1 MKLALLSASPRQGSN
16 SLKVATYLASLAK
29 AEGADVLA
37 VLDFHQSDIP
47 LVGRGSLDSA
57 QLSPFQHELVEAW
70 GAAEVVIFVV
80 PEYNWAVPGEFLNA
94 LDQLGNKSFAS
105 LFDGKVF
112 ATVGVS
118 SGRGGRIPCLDT
130 TTKVNKLISFLN
142 QVSIVSPKL
151 FESHESCTNL
161 TPAGESTG
169 NAVYEKGAADFI
181 RYTLQLARR
190 VGFSEKG

>member
-1 MKLALLSASPRQGSN
+1 MKLTLLSASPRQGSN

-29 AEGADVLA
+29 AQGADVLTI
-37 VLDFHQSDIP
+37 LDFNQSDIP
-47 LVGRGSLDSA
+47 LVGRGSLDSSR
-57 QLSPFQHELVEAW
+57 LTSFQQELIETW
-70 GAAEVVIFVV
+70 SAAEVIIFVV
-80 PEYNWAVPGEFLNA
+80 PEYNWAAPGEFLNA

-130 TTKVNKLISFLN
+130 TTKLNKLISFLN
-142 QVSIVSPKL
+142 QVSVVSPKL
-151 FESHESCTNL
+151 FESHESGVNL
-161 TPAGESTG
+161 TSAGESTG
-169 NAVYEKGAADFI
+169 NAVYEQGAADFI

-190 VGFSEKG
+190 VGFSK